1 MRQETHARRIYFAHM
16 RRVPPPVPVNLS
28 DRVVEYLIDYTRRHR
43 LACGAEIPS
52 EGQVSEDLH
61 VSRSVV
67 REAYRALK
75 AAGVLDIGNGR
86 SPRVGRLSNRGFAQF
101 LLHALHTEQATPA
114 HVLDLRFS
122 IEVRAAELA
131 ALQRTEDDVIGLKR
145 EAGIMRN
152 SLAQRQRFT
161 NADIRFHQILG
172 RATGNPL
179 FELLSSA
186 LFESLGQTI
195 RAGFDS
201 RSSKTERRRVAQL
214 HFGIADAIG
223 TRNPVQARRLIT
235 LHFDEART
243 FMLRYA
249 ALAHVAHAA
258 PNAGRLPGSH
268 GPRRTPPGPRR
279 PARIRGPLAPQSLK
293 VR

>member
-1 MRQETHARRIYFAHM
+1 MAKRTSDSHS
-16 RRVPPPVPVNLS
+16 LS
-28 DRVVEYLIDYTRRHR
+28 DRVVQYLIDYTRRHR
-43 LACGAEIPS
+43 LACGAAIPS
-52 EGQVSEDLH
+52 EGQISEALH

-75 AAGVLDIGNGR
+75 TAGVLDIGNGR

-101 LLHALHTEQATPA
+101 LLHALHTEQATPDQ
-114 HVLDLRFS
+114 VLDLRFA

-131 ALQRTEDDVIGLKR
+131 AINRTDEDGKALKR
-145 EAGIMRN
+145 EALIMRD
-152 SLAQRQRFT
+152 SLDTRQRFT

-201 RSSKTERRRVAQL
+201 RSSRAERRRVAQI
-214 HFGIADAIG
+214 HARIADAIATG
-223 TRNPVQARRLIT
+223 NAAQARRMIK
-235 LHFDEART
+235 LHFDEARD
-243 FMLRYA
+243 FVLRF
-249 ALAHVAHAA
+249 
-258 PNAGRLPGSH
+258 
-268 GPRRTPPGPRR
+268 PPPSRATAR
-279 PARIRGPLAPQSLK
+279 PPARFESHDRPDEPA
-293 VR
+293 RR

>member
-1 MRQETHARRIYFAHM
+1 MRGLPAPASE
-16 RRVPPPVPVNLS
+16 NLS
-28 DRVVEYLIDYTRRHR
+28 DRVVQYLIDYTRRHR

-52 EGQVSEDLH
+52 EGQISEELQ

-75 AAGVLDIGNGR
+75 TAGVLDIGNGR

-101 LLHALHTEQATPA
+101 LFHALYTEQATPA
-114 HVLDLRFS
+114 QVLDLRFS

-131 ALQRTEDDVIGLKR
+131 ALQRTEEDVVGLKR
-145 EAGIMRN
+145 EAGIMRD
-152 SLAQRQRFT
+152 SLEARQRFT
-161 NADIRFHQILG
+161 NADIRFHQVLG

-201 RSSKTERRRVAQL
+201 RSSKAERRRVAQIHL
-214 HFGIADAIG
+214 GIADAISR
-223 TRNPVQARRLIT
+223 RNPVRARRMMK
-235 LHFDEART
+235 LHFNEART
-243 FMLRYA
+243 FVLRYA
-249 ALAHVAHAA
+249 ADIASRR
-258 PNAGRLPGSH
+258 PRT
-268 GPRRTPPGPRR
+268 PRR
-279 PARIRGPLAPQSLK
+279 
-293 VR
+293 

>member
-1 MRQETHARRIYFAHM
+1 MRGLPRPASE
-16 RRVPPPVPVNLS
+16 NLS
-28 DRVVEYLIDYTRRHR
+28 DRVVQHLIDYTRRHR

-52 EGQVSEDLH
+52 EGQISEELH

-75 AAGVLDIGNGR
+75 TAGVLDIGNGR

-101 LLHALHTEQATPA
+101 LLHALYTEQATPA
-114 HVLDLRFS
+114 QVLDLRYS
-122 IEVRAAELA
+122 IELRAAELA
-131 ALQRTEDDVIGLKR
+131 ALQRTEEDVIGLKR
-145 EAGIMRN
+145 EAGIMRD
-152 SLAQRQRFT
+152 SLEKRQRFT

-201 RSSKTERRRVAQL
+201 RSSKAERRRVAQIHL
-214 HFGIADAIG
+214 GIADAIG
-223 TRNPVQARRLIT
+223 KRNPVQARRMLK
-235 LHFDEART
+235 LHFDEARA
-243 FMLRYA
+243 FVLRYA
-249 ALAHVAHAA
+249 AAQAD
-258 PNAGRLPGSH
+258 
-268 GPRRTPPGPRR
+268 
-279 PARIRGPLAPQSLK
+279 AR
-293 VR
+293 V